1 MAGRHARYT
10 RAGGTSMIGEALIQ
24 GLIEKLL
31 ERMREVETIK
41 GPQNVHGYSLLRLA
55 AIAERA
61 KHGKPVMEPYGSSRE
76 FMGLDDLVFLPAMID
91 TFPVDP
97 FKVRTKAV
105 IGAKAARPLEL
116 ETPIMISAMAYGL
129 SVTEATKIAVAKA
142 SARAGTA
149 TNSGDA
155 GFCEAERRYARK
167 YIVQFNRARYGNSE
181 DELRRADAIEIRFG
195 QGALAGL
202 PEVIEG
208 DDMDEDIAR
217 QLGVR
222 PGQSVTRPIRHKE
235 MSSPS
240 DLKAVVERLRS
251 LTGGVPI
258 GAKIAA
264 GRIEADLAHVV
275 DAGCDFITVDG
286 AQGGTAGSPEVIIN
300 NVGLPI
306 IYAIPRVNR
315 YLVERG
321 VRANISLIACGGLKD
336 AGDFMKALA
345 LGADAVYSAQSVL
358 TAMVYGQAEK
368 LPPGTS
374 PAELYLYW
382 GKHGDKLDIELA
394 AKSIANF
401 VKASTQEMAMIAGAV
416 GKNDLNLVN
425 MDDLAALTEH
435 AAVVTGV
442 QRAW

>member
-1 MAGRHARYT
+1 
-10 RAGGTSMIGEALIQ
+10 MIGEALIQ

-167 YIVQFNRARYGNSE
+167 YIVQFNKARYGNSE

-208 DDMDEDIAR
+208 DDMDKDIAR

>member
-1 MAGRHARYT
+1 
-10 RAGGTSMIGEALIQ
+10 MIGEALIQ

-41 GPQNVHGYSLLRLA
+41 GPQNVHGYSLLRLV

-208 DDMDEDIAR
+208 DDMDKDIAR

-264 GRIEADLAHVV
+264 GRIEADLADVV

>member
-1 MAGRHARYT
+1 
-10 RAGGTSMIGEALIQ
+10 MIGEALIQ

-401 VKASTQEMAMIAGAV
+401 VKASTQEIAMIAGAV

>member
-1 MAGRHARYT
+1 
-10 RAGGTSMIGEALIQ
+10 MIGEALIQ

-442 QRAW
+442 QRTW

>member
-1 MAGRHARYT
+1 
-10 RAGGTSMIGEALIQ
+10 MIGEALIQ

-321 VRANISLIACGGLKD
+321 VWAYISLIACGGLKD

-416 GKNDLNLVN
+416 GR
-425 MDDLAALTEH
+425 T
-435 AAVVTGV
+435 TSTWSIWTTWP
-442 QRAW
+442 R

>member
-1 MAGRHARYT
+1 
-10 RAGGTSMIGEALIQ
+10 MIGEALIQ

-167 YIVQFNRARYGNSE
+167 YIVQFNRARYRNSE

>member
-1 MAGRHARYT
+1 
-10 RAGGTSMIGEALIQ
+10 MIGEALIQ

>member
-1 MAGRHARYT
+1 
-10 RAGGTSMIGEALIQ
+10 MIGESLIQ
-24 GLIEKLL
+24 EFIEKIL

-41 GPQNVHGYSLLRLA
+41 GPHNVHGYSLLRLA

-61 KHGKPVMEPYGSSRE
+61 KHGTPVIEPYGSSRA
-76 FMGLDDLVFLPAMID
+76 FMTLDDLVFLPAMID

-97 FKVRTKAV
+97 FRVRTKTI
-105 IGAKAARPLEL
+105 IGAKSAKPLEL
-116 ETPIMISAMAYGL
+116 ETPVMISAMAYGI
-129 SVTEATKIAVAKA
+129 SVTEATKVAVAKA
-142 SARAGTA
+142 SMTAGTA

-155 GFCEAERRYARK
+155 GFSEAERRYARK

-208 DDMDEDIAR
+208 DDMDEDMAR
-217 QLGVR
+217 QLDVR
-222 PGQSVTRPIRHKE
+222 PGQSVTRPLKHRE
-235 MSSPS
+235 MSAPS
-240 DLKAVVERLRS
+240 DLKAMVERLRS

-286 AQGGTAGSPEVIIN
+286 TQGGTAGAPEVIIN
-300 NVGLPI
+300 NTGLPI
-306 IYAIPRVNR
+306 ICAIPRANR

-321 VRANISLIACGGLKD
+321 VRADISLIACGGLKD

-382 GKHGDKLDIELA
+382 GKHGNRLDIELA

-401 VKASTQEMAMIAGAV
+401 IKASTQEMSMIAGAV
-416 GKNDLNLVN
+416 GKNDLNLVT
-425 MDDLAALTEH
+425 MDDLAALTEE

-442 QRAW
+442 QRAWQ

>member
-1 MAGRHARYT
+1 
-10 RAGGTSMIGEALIQ
+10 MIGEALIQ

-208 DDMDEDIAR
+208 DDMDKDIAR

>member
-1 MAGRHARYT
+1 
-10 RAGGTSMIGEALIQ
+10 MIGEALIQ

-208 DDMDEDIAR
+208 DDMDEDVAR

>member
-1 MAGRHARYT
+1 
-10 RAGGTSMIGEALIQ
+10 MIGEALIQ

-167 YIVQFNRARYGNSE
+167 YIVQFNKARYGNSE

-306 IYAIPRVNR
+306 IYAIPLVNR

>member
-1 MAGRHARYT
+1 
-10 RAGGTSMIGEALIQ
+10 MIGEALIQ

-167 YIVQFNRARYGNSE
+167 YIVQFNKARYGNSE

-425 MDDLAALTEH
+425 MDDLATLTEH

>member
-1 MAGRHARYT
+1 
-10 RAGGTSMIGEALIQ
+10 MIGEALIQ

-167 YIVQFNRARYGNSE
+167 YIFQLIRARYGNSE

>member
-1 MAGRHARYT
+1 
-10 RAGGTSMIGEALIQ
+10 MIGEALIQ

-401 VKASTQEMAMIAGAV
+401 VKASTQEMAMIAEAV

>member
-1 MAGRHARYT
+1 
-10 RAGGTSMIGEALIQ
+10 MIGEALIQ

-167 YIVQFNRARYGNSE
+167 YIVQFNKARYGNSE

>member
-1 MAGRHARYT
+1 
-10 RAGGTSMIGEALIQ
+10 MIGEALIQ

-208 DDMDEDIAR
+208 DDIDEDIAR

>member
-1 MAGRHARYT
+1 
-10 RAGGTSMIGEALIQ
+10 MIGEALIQ

-167 YIVQFNRARYGNSE
+167 YIVQFNRARYE
-181 DELRRADAIEIRFG
+181 TLR
-195 QGALAGL
+195 
-202 PEVIEG
+202 
-208 DDMDEDIAR
+208 
-217 QLGVR
+217 
-222 PGQSVTRPIRHKE
+222 T
-235 MSSPS
+235 
-240 DLKAVVERLRS
+240 
-251 LTGGVPI
+251 
-258 GAKIAA
+258 
-264 GRIEADLAHVV
+264 
-275 DAGCDFITVDG
+275 
-286 AQGGTAGSPEVIIN
+286 N
-300 NVGLPI
+300 
-306 IYAIPRVNR
+306 
-315 YLVERG
+315 
-321 VRANISLIACGGLKD
+321 
-336 AGDFMKALA
+336 
-345 LGADAVYSAQSVL
+345 
-358 TAMVYGQAEK
+358 
-368 LPPGTS
+368 
-374 PAELYLYW
+374 
-382 GKHGDKLDIELA
+382 
-394 AKSIANF
+394 
-401 VKASTQEMAMIAGAV
+401 
-416 GKNDLNLVN
+416 
-425 MDDLAALTEH
+425 
-435 AAVVTGV
+435 
-442 QRAW
+442 